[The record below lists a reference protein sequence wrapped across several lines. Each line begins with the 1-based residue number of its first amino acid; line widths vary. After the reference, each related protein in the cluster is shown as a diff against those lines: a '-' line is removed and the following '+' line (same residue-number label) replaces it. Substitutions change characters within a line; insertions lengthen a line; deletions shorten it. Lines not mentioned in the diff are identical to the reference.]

1 MVIRALRFN
10 IYLLLGGLL
19 AATIGCQTAES
30 KRRQQLATVRIHLES
45 NVEMA
50 NLTEVVTVSRAAP
63 MAVNVVRSPFLNEGF
78 LSSASL
84 VEDHGGFS
92 LKLEFNNFG
101 RTILEQYSGTY
112 QGQRFA
118 IRSQFGVEPD
128 AIDRWI
134 GAPRIARRIK
144 DGVLIFTPDVT
155 RAEAEQ
161 IVRGLNNHA
170 EKSGEQMN
178 P

>member
-10 IYLLLGGLL
+10 IYFLLCGLL
-19 AATIGCQTAES
+19 VALTGCQTAES
-30 KRRQQLATVRIHLES
+30 KRKQQLATLRIHLES

-63 MAVNVVRSPFLNEGF
+63 MAVNIVRSPFLNESTI
-78 LSSASL
+78 SSASL

-128 AIDRWI
+128 AMDRWI

-144 DGVLIFTPDVT
+144 DGVLIFTPDAT

-161 IVRGLNNHA
+161 IVLGLNNHA
-170 EKSGEQMN
+170 EKSGEQMK